1 MSTDPTPTEVFDD
14 VDPDPD
20 AVLAEFDV
28 ESPEDVVDAGGAHDP
43 IPDDRVDADDT
54 TASELFADLAAQAHE
69 TQELE
74 EQEFDESSTGAADD
88 SFADESPPVFEEFEA
103 AFVGEPAVTGREDD
117 DLVESTAAELNAV
130 AERMFGS
137 DGTAAVDESGEA
149 SDADEAVETGE
160 ADEAGETVEADEA
173 GETDDAD
180 EVEGGPTTTDG
191 LTLVGPDPTP
201 TRVDNDAFSRTG
213 ADGD

>member
-1 MSTDPTPTEVFDD
+1 MSTDSTPTEVFED

-28 ESPEDVVDAGGAHDP
+28 ESPEDVADAGGAHDP
-43 IPDDRVDADDT
+43 IPDGHVDADDT
-54 TASELFADLAAQAHE
+54 TAAELFADLAAQARE

-74 EQEFDESSTGAADD
+74 EQESDESAIDAVDD
-88 SFADESPPVFEEFEA
+88 SFDDESPPVFEEFEA

-117 DLVESTAAELNAV
+117 ELVESTAAELNAV
-130 AERMFGS
+130 AERVFTS
-137 DGTAAVDESGEA
+137 DGTATD
-149 SDADEAVETGE
+149 
-160 ADEAGETVEADEA
+160 DEAGEASHADEADETVD
-173 GETDDAD
+173 GD
-180 EVEGGPTTTDG
+180 EVDAGTTTDG

-201 TRVDNDAFSRTG
+201 TRVDNDAFSRAD